1 VLAANRVIWAQMMD
15 VIVNMIV
22 VIVPEPQELV
32 TATLNAHRA
41 IHAAADIVKVVAE
54 DHALTQ
60 FALHHIPVIGF
71 MVLAVLALAIGK
83 AVVVTIIINIALMAA
98 LAAIV

>member
-1 VLAANRVIWAQMMD
+1 MAANRVIWAQEM
-15 VIVNMIV
+15 VAIAKQIALIVL
-22 VIVPEPQELV
+22 EHQELV
-32 TATLNAHRA
+32 IAILNAHQA
-41 IHAAADIVKVVAE
+41 ILVVEDIVKVVAE
-54 DHALTQ
+54 DPALTQ